1 MKKNK
6 ILKEERC
13 PQYPKNLY
21 KNSEKE
27 EIQRIIKLNSSK
39 NKKSKNVKKIEVK
52 IERKALIL
60 PKSKS
65 REIKTEMSEEKKY

>member
-1 MKKNK
+1 M
-6 ILKEERC
+6 
-13 PQYPKNLY
+13 PTVSKNLY

-39 NKKSKNVKKIEVK
+39 NKKSKNVNKIEVK
-52 IERKALIL
+52 MERKTLIL

-65 REIKTEMSEEKKY
+65 REIKAEMSEEKKY